1 MSAQPFAFQGALQ
14 LAADQSLPPD
24 PIPFNAS
31 GNYNSQSGGL
41 LNLSGSGSVAVPFGT
56 VPVSGPQIGAK
67 LLAIRYDANQQGA
80 QSVLVTING
89 STPPLEIA
97 PGGFIV
103 WINPSPAAGVTAC
116 SISYTASCNL
126 RVWVLG

>member
-24 PIPFNAS
+24 AVPFNAS
-31 GNYNSQSGGL
+31 GQYSSQSGGVP
-41 LNLSGSGSVAVPFGT
+41 LNLSGSGTISVPFGT
-56 VPVSGPQIGAK
+56 VAAPGAK

-80 QSVLVTING
+80 QPVLVSING
-89 STPPLEIA
+89 GAQPLEVS

-103 WINPSPAAGVTAC
+103 WVNPNPAAGVTSC
-116 SISYTASCNL
+116 SIAYTASCQL

>member
-41 LNLSGSGSVAVPFGT
+41 LSLSGGGTVAVPFGT
-56 VPVSGPQIGAK
+56 VAAPGAK

-80 QSVLVTING
+80 QPVLVSING
-89 STPPLEIA
+89 GAQPLEVS

-103 WINPSPAAGVTAC
+103 WVNPNPAAGVTSC
-116 SISYTASCNL
+116 SIAYTASCQL

>member
-1 MSAQPFAFQGALQ
+1 MSASQPFAFQGALQ

-24 PIPFNAS
+24 AVPFNAS
-31 GNYNSQSGGL
+31 GQYSSQSGGVP
-41 LNLSGSGSVAVPFGT
+41 LNLTGSGTIAVPFGT
-56 VPVSGPQIGAK
+56 VAAPGAK

-80 QSVLVTING
+80 APIIVSING
-89 STPPLEIA
+89 GASTLEIS

-103 WINPSPAAGVTAC
+103 WVNPNPAAGVTSC
-116 SISYTASCNL
+116 SIAYTASCQL

>member
-1 MSAQPFAFQGALQ
+1 MSASQPFAFQGALQ

-31 GNYNSQSGGL
+31 GQYSSQAGGV
-41 LNLSGSGSVAVPFGT
+41 LNLSGSGSIAVPFGT
-56 VPVSGPQIGAK
+56 VATSGAK

-80 QSVLVTING
+80 ASVIASING
-89 STPPLEIA
+89 GASTLEIS

-103 WINPSPAAGVTAC
+103 WVNPTPAVGVTSC
-116 SISYTASCNL
+116 SIAYTASCQL